1 MFKLRT
7 RALED
12 LQNMRYG
19 YLWWALDSE
28 DEIYSA
34 IGNSGN
40 ILYIDAK
47 NNLVISIISYFK
59 PMIIDR
65 VGFVEEYLNP
75 FILKQPI
82 LK

>member
-19 YLWWALDSE
+19 YLWWVLDSE

-59 PMIIDR
+59 LMIIDR

-75 FILKQPI
+75 FILK
-82 LK
+82 

>member
-19 YLWWALDSE
+19 YLWWVLDSE

-59 PMIIDR
+59 PTIIDR

-75 FILKQPI
+75 FILK
-82 LK
+82 